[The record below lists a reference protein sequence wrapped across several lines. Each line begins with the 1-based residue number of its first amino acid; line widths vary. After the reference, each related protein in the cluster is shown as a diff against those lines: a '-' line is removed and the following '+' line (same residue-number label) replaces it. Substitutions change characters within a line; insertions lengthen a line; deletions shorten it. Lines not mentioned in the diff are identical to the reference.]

1 MFSGVVEATGKITHL
16 KKNLGTI
23 QISVVRPNSFSDIK
37 LGDSIC
43 LNGVCLTVEK
53 FDGHSME
60 FSLGDETLNVTGW
73 DEDSLL
79 GFDVNLE
86 RSLVFGDRVH
96 GHLVTGHVE
105 CLIDVIS
112 VTDLGGSRVIYFEL
126 PKDKFKFVV
135 PKGSVAINGVSLT
148 VNDVEES
155 LFSVCLI
162 PETLRRTNLGTLS
175 VGNKVCLET
184 DYMIRAV
191 GKLWQ

>member
-16 KKNLGTI
+16 KKNVGTI
-23 QISVVRPNSFSDIK
+23 LISVTRPNNFSDIK
-37 LGDSIC
+37 LGDSVC

-53 FDGHSME
+53 FNNDLME
-60 FSLGDETLNVTGW
+60 FSLGNETLKVTGW
-73 DEDSLL
+73 DDESLL
-79 GFDVNLE
+79 GTNVNLE
-86 RSLVFGDRVH
+86 RSLVFGERVH

-105 CLIDVIS
+105 TLIDVMN
-112 VTDLGGSRVIYFEL
+112 VANMGGSKVIYFEL

-148 VNDVEES
+148 VNDVEEN

-162 PETLRRTNLGTLS
+162 PETLRRTNLGSLS
-175 VGNKVCLET
+175 VGDKVCLET

>member
-16 KKNLGTI
+16 KKNIGTI
-23 QISVVRPNSFSDIK
+23 LISVSRPNSFDDIK
-37 LGDSIC
+37 LGDSVC

-53 FDGHSME
+53 FNDDSMD
-60 FSLGDETLNVTGW
+60 FSLGNETLKVTGW
-73 DEDSLL
+73 DEDNLL
-79 GFDVNLE
+79 GTDVNLE

-105 CLIDVIS
+105 ILIDVMNVEDI
-112 VTDLGGSRVIYFEL
+112 GGSRVIYFEL

-148 VNDVEES
+148 VNDVEEN

-162 PETLRRTNLGTLS
+162 PETLRRTNLGSLS
-175 VGNKVCLET
+175 VGDRVCLET